1 MIRRRSVV
9 PNVSSPS
16 FCTPLIAVT
25 LSALFLLVRLNSARG
40 DFGNEA
46 TESEANG
53 QKESGQFLQ
62 EDGIFVLRD
71 GTFDS
76 FLSQNPT
83 VLVEFYAPW
92 CGHCKQLTPEY
103 VKAAAQLAD
112 SVPLAKVDATV
123 ETKLAERFKIQGYP
137 TIKLWKDGQ
146 TEPTDFDGERDA
158 EGIVQWIKLKTD
170 PNYKPPP
177 EEVVALT
184 RQTFDEF
191 VGDKPLVLVEF
202 YAPWCGH
209 CKQLAPEYE
218 EAAKR
223 LKKHGIP
230 LAKVDSTVEK
240 KLSDEYAVK
249 GFPTLKILRNG
260 RRFDYNGPREADGIV
275 SYMLDQAKPAVNRLN
290 SVKDVLKFMSPSDV
304 TVVGFFSSESGAFY
318 EAFADAAERTR
329 GDFAVGY
336 ALDGAIAQHF
346 GAKFGEVVLF
356 WPEIFH
362 SEYEPKRKT
371 FPRETA
377 TSEELVS
384 FWRDNAIPLVGQMTR
399 ANSATR
405 YHRRPLVAVYYNVDF
420 SLAYRDGTQ
429 FWRKKVLAIAKKYS
443 KQNYHFAVADE
454 EEFSSELNAVGL
466 GTSGLEQ
473 NVIVFGVDGKKYPM
487 DPEKY
492 DENLEENLANF
503 LEDIGKGKVK
513 PFVKSQPVPKD
524 DKKGAPV
531 RTLVAEN
538 FAKIVNDE
546 ANDALVE
553 FYAPWCGH
561 CKAFEPKYKQFATK
575 HSKEEPNLIVA
586 KFDASENDVPE
597 GYAVEGF
604 PTIYFVPSGKKDKPI
619 KYGGNR
625 DLEDLAKFVK
635 KHAVASFKKQE
646 IRDEL

>member
-1 MIRRRSVV
+1 FAARR
-9 PNVSSPS
+9 
-16 FCTPLIAVT
+16 
-25 LSALFLLVRLNSARG
+25 
-40 DFGNEA
+40 
-46 TESEANG
+46 
-53 QKESGQFLQ
+53 
-62 EDGIFVLRD
+62 
-71 GTFDS
+71 
-76 FLSQNPT
+76 
-83 VLVEFYAPW
+83 
-92 CGHCKQLTPEY
+92 
-103 VKAAAQLAD
+103 
-112 SVPLAKVDATV
+112 
-123 ETKLAERFKIQGYP
+123 
-137 TIKLWKDGQ
+137 
-146 TEPTDFDGERDA
+146 
-158 EGIVQWIKLKTD
+158 
-170 PNYKPPP
+170 
-177 EEVVALT
+177 
-184 RQTFDEF
+184 
-191 VGDKPLVLVEF
+191 
-202 YAPWCGH
+202 
-209 CKQLAPEYE
+209 
-218 EAAKR
+218 
-223 LKKHGIP
+223 
-230 LAKVDSTVEK
+230 
-240 KLSDEYAVK
+240 
-249 GFPTLKILRNG
+249 
-260 RRFDYNGPREADGIV
+260 
-275 SYMLDQAKPAVNRLN
+275 
-290 SVKDVLKFMSPSDV
+290 
-304 TVVGFFSSESGAFY
+304 
-318 EAFADAAERTR
+318 ERTR
-329 GDFAVGY
+329 GDFAVGS
-336 ALDGAIAQHF
+336 LDGSIAHLF

-362 SEYEPKRKT
+362 SEYEPKRKIFHSEYEPKRKI

-429 FWRKKVLAIAKKYS
+429 FWQKKLVAVYYNVDFSLAYRDGTQFWQKKVLAIAKKYS

-454 EEFSSELNAVGL
+454 EEFYSKQNYHFAVADEEEFSTELNAVGL

-513 PFVKSQPVPKD
+513 PFVKSQPVPKVKPFVKSQPVPKG

-531 RTLVAEN
+531 RILVAEN

-553 FYAPWCGH
+553 FYAPWCGHCKAFECGH

-646 IRDEL
+646 NR